1 MFEESV
7 RSKLSYGDVDEV
19 EKRLIEV
26 IKRNVASGVIAS
38 AVDLSKA
45 LAKLNRELE
54 QKLEGLRPRD
64 EDGHAELY
72 RQERPALQRIM
83 ADLGAVSEVI
93 RMEIIAD
100 PEARHLLY
108 YLSGQFSCH
117 RSAIR
122 GAVHL
127 IADVSVLQVQIDLD
141 SNVEEMA
148 GANA

>member
-38 AVDLSKA
+38 AIDLSRA

-54 QKLEGLRPRD
+54 QKLEGLHPRD

-72 RQERPALQRIM
+72 RQERPVLQRIM

-93 RMEIIAD
+93 RKEIIAD

-108 YLSGQFSCH
+108 DLSGQSSCH

-122 GAVHL
+122 DAVHL
-127 IADVSVLQVQIDLD
+127 IADAGVKEVHINNDEI
-141 SNVEEMA
+141 VEEMA
-148 GANA
+148 GAA

>member
-7 RSKLSYGDVDEV
+7 RSKLSFGDVDEV

-26 IKRNVASGVIAS
+26 IQRNVASGVIAS
-38 AVDLSKA
+38 AIDLSRA

-54 QKLEGLRPRD
+54 QKLEGLHPRD

-72 RQERPALQRIM
+72 RQERPTLQGIM
-83 ADLGAVSEVI
+83 ADLDAVSEVI
-93 RMEIIAD
+93 RLEIIAD
-100 PEARHLLY
+100 PEARHLLFE
-108 YLSGQFSCH
+108 LSGQSSCH

-122 GAVHL
+122 DVLHL
-127 IADVSVLQVQIDLD
+127 IADVSVQQVQIDRD

-148 GANA
+148 GVA

>member
-7 RSKLSYGDVDEV
+7 RSKPSLGDVDEV
-19 EKRLIEV
+19 EERLIEV

-38 AVDLSKA
+38 AIDLSRA

-54 QKLEGLRPRD
+54 HKLEGLRPRD

-72 RQERPALQRIM
+72 RQQQPDIQRIM
-83 ADLGAVSEVI
+83 AELGTVSEAS
-93 RMEIIAD
+93 RKEIMAD

-108 YLSGQFSCH
+108 ELSGQSSCH

-122 GAVHL
+122 DAVHL
-127 IADVSVLQVQIDLD
+127 IMDASVEEVHINSDEI
-141 SNVEEMA
+141 VEEMA
-148 GANA
+148 GAA